1 MSSRRI
7 VVLVPMILLCIGLC
21 LYFAACDGDGPV
33 EPEEPKD
40 YVVYFI
46 DHHQHDGN
54 WFFAYHPTSNKL
66 DSFWLPY
73 TSDPVVSADGKK
85 MYVGDGDMMRI
96 GIVDLNSLT
105 VIDEL
110 PYELPIA
117 VSPDNQ
123 LLAVRGEGVRILKTS
138 DYSEVFHDTVIV
150 WRGTFSSDSHRFYG
164 ATSEGQVYRIELSDT
179 LVTVNAKSFANGGVR
194 QVVPSWDES
203 KWFLYLQV
211 SSGLFRFDI
220 YDVFGDSIVYTAW
233 LSPGYGELE
242 LTPDGKYVFYTNPGR
257 ENTAAGSPWIG
268 VHDVERRRIH
278 TMITTAGILDP
289 PNDYGIPVSDVC
301 ITPDGR
307 WLVAVASG
315 AFSGYPF
322 LLTLDVRTMQFVKHI
337 KFGGNRNFR
346 GLTCQSRL

>member
-1 MSSRRI
+1 MRYASIKAAILI
-7 VVLVPMILLCIGLC
+7 VTGTLGLC
-21 LYFAACDGDGPV
+21 LYFAACDGDNPV
-33 EPEEPKD
+33 EPKPAED
-40 YVVYFI
+40 YTVYFI
-46 DHHQHDGN
+46 DSHQHDGN

-73 TSDPVVSADGKK
+73 GSKPVVSADGKK
-85 MYVGDGDMMRI
+85 MYVTDRERRRI

-110 PYELPIA
+110 PYERPIA

-179 LVTVNAKSFANGGVR
+179 LVTVNTKSFANGGVR

-203 KWFLYLQV
+203 KWFLYLVV

-220 YDVFGDSIVYTAW
+220 YDVFADSIVYTAW

-242 LTPDGKYVFYTNPGR
+242 LTPDGKYVFYTNPGQ
-257 ENTAAGSPWIG
+257 EDTGPGSHWIG

-278 TMITTAGILDP
+278 TMITTAGVLDP
-289 PNDYGIPVSDVC
+289 PYDYGIPVSDVC

-322 LLTLDVRTMQFVKHI
+322 VLTLDLRTMQFVKHM
-337 KFGGNRNFR
+337 KFGGGRNFQ
-346 GLTCQSRL
+346 GLTCQNSP